1 VAGRFRALQVVT
13 VRADADTETSPPL
26 ENRSRSAK
34 ALGMATWR
42 NSKAGSRDSQTNLPA
57 DPHGKM
63 AGWLHG
69 GTVLGKRYRVV
80 EAIDSES
87 FTAEDLV
94 LCQTVIVRQAVL
106 TGRRDV
112 KSWRQRVRRL
122 ASVRHP
128 NFLNILDL
136 ILYGSRDLV
145 VTERPQGHSIAEF
158 LKERSFDLENVVR
171 LMPLSALDLAAT
183 YAFRPNP
190 ISARW
195 LFVEAPHPQDEQVD
209 LNQRPV
215 SDWPPFVIK
224 LNLWEVVRPR
234 KSHGWPFLNS
244 GEQEIDSRGLV
255 VRQTAL
261 LTYELLGG
269 EKEKNG
275 EMKRGVKPVNGLGN
289 AGNSILY
296 DGLQRSPRFESSEG
310 FFHALE
316 SVIRSSNGESRAIS
330 VLPSHTQEH
339 PAASLGTND
348 VIRRFD
354 RDTVQLPKLVVSAV
368 ICIAL
373 LFTVLVQG
381 RHPKVAD
388 LTDEADRRVPIR
400 SGQSTSI
407 DPAFTVIS
415 PQDFPSSPRE
425 APASASTPVVAN
437 ASSRFLAHRQD
448 STRMIRP
455 KKPNV
460 RYRSSAG
467 MTSAEVKMRLIALW
481 HQSLVQSK
489 ESRSWAAFSNL
500 KRREKQKAAYT
511 ATTDP

>member
-1 VAGRFRALQVVT
+1 
-13 VRADADTETSPPL
+13 
-26 ENRSRSAK
+26 
-34 ALGMATWR
+34 M
-42 NSKAGSRDSQTNLPA
+42 
-57 DPHGKM
+57 
-63 AGWLHG
+63 
-69 GTVLGKRYRVV
+69 

-94 LCQTVIVRQAVL
+94 LCQTVLVRQAVL
-106 TGRRDV
+106 TGRSDV

-136 ILYGSRDLV
+136 ILYRSRDLV
-145 VTERPQGHSIAEF
+145 VTERPLGHSIAEF

-183 YAFRPNP
+183 YTFLPNP

-244 GEQEIDSRGLV
+244 REQESDSRGLA

-275 EMKRGVKPVNGLGN
+275 EMKRGVKPVNGLGD

-296 DGLQRSPRFESSEG
+296 DGVQRSPPFESSEG

-316 SVIRSSNGESRAIS
+316 SVIRSSDGESRAMS

-348 VIRRFD
+348 VIRGFD
-354 RDTVQLPKLVVSAV
+354 RDTVQLATLVLSAV
-368 ICIAL
+368 VCIAL
-373 LFTVLVQG
+373 LFTVLVQE
-381 RHPKVAD
+381 RHPKVAE
-388 LTDEADRRVPIR
+388 LTDEAGQGRGHLIFNADGRVQIR
-400 SGQSTSI
+400 SGQSTSV

-415 PQDFPSSPRE
+415 PQDTPSSPME
-425 APASASTPVVAN
+425 AAASASTPAVAN
-437 ASSRFLAHRQD
+437 ASARFWAHRQD

-455 KKPNV
+455 KKPGV

-467 MTSAEVKMRLIALW
+467 ITSAEAKMRLIALW
-481 HQSLVQSK
+481 HQSLVRSK

-500 KRREKQKAAYT
+500 KSREKQKAAYT
-511 ATTDP
+511 ARTDP